1 MEGINE
7 TLAISKG
14 WLCNRQGF
22 PVKYD
27 FRGSGA
33 EAERKRSGS
42 GIGDFIGNPQGL
54 TLQDY
59 SESHRIFAG
68 VSLMSSVREKQVS

>member
-1 MEGINE
+1 MHVDRWMEGINE

-27 FRGSGA
+27 FRESGA
-33 EAERKRSGS
+33 EAVLEIS
-42 GIGDFIGNPQGL
+42 
-54 TLQDY
+54 
-59 SESHRIFAG
+59 SEARRA
-68 VSLMSSVREKQVS
+68 